1 MSAKVSQTIKRA
13 AKDSRIC
20 SKFAKSVSTPKVT
33 LPIANTFNEIR
44 NHRACKVS
52 YFAPAAE
59 HVYKRCISSEN
70 R

>member
-33 LPIANTFNEIR
+33 LPIANTFNEIVIMDL
-44 NHRACKVS
+44 K
-52 YFAPAAE
+52 F
-59 HVYKRCISSEN
+59 
-70 R
+70 